1 MVGRSRPVGQAV
13 RLGRIAGMAD
23 PNLFQPEWELED
35 PESHRRG
42 RAARLGGAAGARE
55 LAANLYELGPGGA
68 VSPYHVHHG
77 NEEMLIVLSGR
88 PLLRTPAGTR
98 RLEPGAVIAFPRG
111 PEGAHRI
118 ANPDGEPARVL
129 LLSTQNFPE
138 VAEHLATGTTLTLT
152 APGEGKAFSEDHP
165 FRERFARAMELDAE
179 ADQRG
184 TSTS

>member
-1 MVGRSRPVGQAV
+1 MP
-13 RLGRIAGMAD
+13 D
-23 PNLFQPEWELED
+23 PNLYAPQWAWGAGC
-35 PESHRRG
+35 SRRS
-42 RAARLGGAAGARE
+42 
-55 LAANLYELGPGGA
+55 PGGLL
-68 VSPYHVHHG
+68 V
-77 NEEMLIVLSGR
+77 VLSGR

-152 APGEGKAFSEDHP
+152 APGEGKAFSED
-165 FRERFARAMELDAE
+165 
-179 ADQRG
+179 
-184 TSTS
+184 